1 MISNQELWIGQI
13 ENDQNT
19 LKGKNS
25 NLKDK
30 VPSKNSNSNR
40 KALGNFPKKS
50 ALSSLKPTAQP
61 PSAQT
66 KPQKQ
71 QPLKQPMQKTEGF
84 DYVEDEMDESVQV
97 PGVRNIPTFNQI
109 TPHYGRSLTETNTPD
124 IATQTQPQPQPPQA
138 PQVVPQQTKS
148 KKSTAKQDS
157 TSKHRKTP
165 AKPSQPNT
173 VSAFQQPQAPQ
184 NTNAYNQQMYQQ
196 NMTNMNNP
204 SNTNMINPNMNY
216 PNNNAPIQSNQNPN
230 EINFININIAPNN
243 GRFTQNIYM
252 NFPPGLQQQQSQP
265 NPVMMQQPPQQ
276 FQPYPQSNPSL
287 MQQPVNNS
295 QMNIS
300 NNKVNLVNII
310 IGSDKRTTL
319 MLRNIPNKYT
329 LNNIVDEIGNAFW
342 GKYDCINLPIDYET
356 KLNLGYAF
364 INFTDPLHIIHFFT
378 HFHLKKW
385 TRYKSEKKMDMTYAD
400 KQGKKDIT
408 LKAENNYFPQDDKR
422 FDFKTIKPCVE
433 IPCVSYCIILIHTY
447 AYRVT

>member
-1 MISNQELWIGQI
+1 MISNQEIWKGQI
-13 ENDQNT
+13 EIDPNSF
-19 LKGKNS
+19 KEKFS

-30 VPSKNSNSNR
+30 APSKNSNSNR

-50 ALSSLKPTAQP
+50 TLNSLKPTAQP
-61 PSAQT
+61 SSQT

-71 QPLKQPMQKTEGF
+71 QPIKKPIQTTTNEDF
-84 DYVEDEMDESVQV
+84 DYVDYVEDEMDESVQV
-97 PGVRNIPTFNQI
+97 PRLRNIPTFNQI
-109 TPHYGRSLTETNTPD
+109 TPHYGRSLTEASTPD
-124 IATQTQPQPQPPQA
+124 TPTQTQPQPQPQQT
-138 PQVVPQQTKS
+138 PQVIPQQSKT

-157 TSKHRKTP
+157 TSKHRKNQV
-165 AKPSQPNT
+165 KPNQPNT
-173 VSAFQQPQAPQ
+173 ISAFQQNQAPQ
-184 NTNAYNQQMYQQ
+184 NATMYNQQMYQQ

-204 SNTNMINPNMNY
+204 PNANMINPNMNY
-216 PNNNAPIQSNQNPN
+216 PTNTTPIQSTQNPN

-252 NFPPGLQQQQSQP
+252 NFPPGAQQQQLQP

-276 FQPYPQSNPSL
+276 YQPYNPSL
-287 MQQPVNNS
+287 MQQPMNNN
-295 QMNIS
+295 QMNVT
-300 NNKVNLVNII
+300 NNKINLVNII

-433 IPCVSYCIILIHTY
+433 IPCVSYNIY
-447 AYRVT
+447 VNVYVV